1 MASNKPLF
9 YSFYQSVPSPES
21 YKSKKYNTCQCLD
34 DKCKKILN
42 IEGTTNSNL
51 AAHFLK
57 EENRLINRLN
67 RFFSPARFKFKLD
80 LLKNKFT
87 SIQI

>member
-51 AAHFLK
+51 ATHFLTQRHK
-57 EENRLINRLN
+57 KKI
-67 RFFSPARFKFKLD
+67 D
-80 LLKNKFT
+80 
-87 SIQI
+87 